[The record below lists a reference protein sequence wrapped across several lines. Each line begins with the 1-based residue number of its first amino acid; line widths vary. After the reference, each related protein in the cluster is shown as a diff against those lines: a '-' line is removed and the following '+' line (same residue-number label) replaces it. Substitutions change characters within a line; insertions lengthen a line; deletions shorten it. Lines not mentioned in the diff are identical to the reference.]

1 MEFLDIPVAE
11 TGESAQEDTRLEDVK
26 FDRIAFELWQ
36 RGSLPELAEA
46 NAAEL
51 EEVAS
56 HSSCL

>member
-1 MEFLDIPVAE
+1 MEIPDLPVMEITEGAE
-11 TGESAQEDTRLEDVK
+11 AAARLENVK

>member
-1 MEFLDIPVAE
+1 MEIVDMPVVEANEVPLE
-11 TGESAQEDTRLEDVK
+11 TDARV
-26 FDRIAFELWQ
+26 DRIAFELWQ

>member
-1 MEFLDIPVAE
+1 MEFLDMPVV
-11 TGESAQEDTRLEDVK
+11 ESSESVQEDTRLEDVK